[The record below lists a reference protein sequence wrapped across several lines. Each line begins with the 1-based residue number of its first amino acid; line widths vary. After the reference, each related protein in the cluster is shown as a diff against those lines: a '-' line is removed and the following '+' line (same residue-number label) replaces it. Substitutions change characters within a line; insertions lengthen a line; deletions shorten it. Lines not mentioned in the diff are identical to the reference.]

1 MTKHLVIAAT
11 LCIAGAAVAQTKP
24 KQTPTPKKIA
34 CPIMPDHKVDIADA
48 TKKKMYVDYK
58 GRRYF
63 MCCAGCGPAFKAN
76 PAKYAKMPSIPTPK
90 PTKS

>member
-1 MTKHLVIAAT
+1 MTKTLLIAASV
-11 LCIAGAAVAQTKP
+11 CIAGAAFAQTKP
-24 KQTPTPKKIA
+24 TQTPKKIA
-34 CPIMPDHKVDIADA
+34 CPVMPDHKVDGASA
-48 TKKKMYVDYK
+48 TKKKMYVDHK

-90 PTKS
+90 PAKS